1 MKDLELLK
9 ELLAAENE
17 EAVLEA
23 LNSRSLMVDDSRWRY
38 LGGMPNNQSIVHAQ
52 QSNPAAAL
60 IEKLTNS
67 NDALLLRY
75 CKELG
80 IDPRGSDAPLSMP
93 AAVDQFLGDVAQQLA
108 DFPSSAGTKAARSYA
123 EEHLVLYATGS
134 KERPS
139 LSLYDAGE
147 ASSKPISRVRFAL

>member
-67 NDALLLRY
+67 NDAL
-75 CKELG
+75 
-80 IDPRGSDAPLSMP
+80 P
-93 AAVDQFLGDVAQQLA
+93 AQILQG
-108 DFPSSAGTKAARSYA
+108 ARD
-123 EEHLVLYATGS
+123 
-134 KERPS
+134 RP
-139 LSLYDAGE
+139 
-147 ASSKPISRVRFAL
+147 